1 MASRVGLHRSRTRQD
16 GSGRR
21 AGDPGRAH
29 FGTNA
34 GAMLIYADENIPF
47 AQEFFSPFGEVRRVR
62 GRELTPSSVRDADAL
77 LVRSVTQVDDALLAG
92 GERLRFVGSATA
104 GTDHVDLDA
113 LARRGVAFA
122 CAPGANAQSV
132 VEYVLSSLLV
142 LAERRGWDLRERQ
155 VGIVGVGQIGGRL
168 AAALSALGVPVLLC
182 DPLRAAA
189 DPAFAHSPFERLLE
203 GADVLTFHVPLVR
216 EGPFA
221 TFHMLAAEQLDEAK
235 PDCAVVNASR
245 GAVVCNASLQA
256 EAARR
261 PRPRALVLDVWEHE
275 PDVRLALLPY
285 LELATAHIAGYS
297 MEAKARGTEVLYR
310 SFCALMGV
318 EPRFAVGDFLP
329 PPAFSELR
337 LDGGFGPSDLPA
349 LVRLLYDVRRDDA
362 LFRNHVGRE
371 GFDWLRR
378 SYPPRREFGALR
390 VTGARVPDWLRA
402 LGFGG
407 G

>member
-1 MASRVGLHRSRTRQD
+1 
-16 GSGRR
+16 
-21 AGDPGRAH
+21 
-29 FGTNA
+29 
-34 GAMLIYADENIPF
+34 MLIYADENIPY

-62 GRELTPSSVRDADAL
+62 GRDITPSVVRDADVL
-77 LVRSVTQVDDALLAG
+77 LVRSVTQVDRALLAQC
-92 GERLRFVGSATA
+92 ERLRFVGSATA
-104 GTDHVDLDA
+104 GTDHIDLGA
-113 LARRGVAFA
+113 LAQRGVAFA

-142 LAERRGWDLRERQ
+142 LAERRGWTLQERR

-168 AAALSALGVPVLLC
+168 AGALSALGVGVLLC
-182 DPLRAAA
+182 DPVRAAA
-189 DPAFAHSPFERLLE
+189 EPAFAHRPFAELLRE
-203 GADVLTFHVPLVR
+203 ADVLTFHVPLVR
-216 EGPFA
+216 GGPFP
-221 TFHMLAAEQLDEAK
+221 TFHMLAAEQLDALK

-245 GAVVCNASLQA
+245 GAVVCNASLLA
-256 EAARR
+256 EAARSS
-261 PRPRALVLDVWEHE
+261 PRPRALVLDVWEGE

-297 MEAKARGTEVLYR
+297 LEAKARGTEVLYR
-310 SFCALMGV
+310 RFCAWTGA

-329 PPAFSELR
+329 PPAFAELR
-337 LDGGFGPSDLPA
+337 LGGGFGPSDLPA

-371 GFDWLRR
+371 GFDWLRS

-390 VTGARVPDWLRA
+390 VTGPGVPDWLRA